1 MPRLGTVV
9 YLKPSN
15 IILIVRPENLKSEK
29 AFGARHGLR
38 GEQANVIFEHD
49 PKNHG
54 EISPREVLHSGKY
67 YPIRVYIY
75 RMSHLGHG
83 KHVCRRGE
91 NYSGNLFALSFLGKN
106 KNCLTHCRSSK

>member
-38 GEQANVIFEHD
+38 GEQANVIFEF
-49 PKNHG
+49 
-54 EISPREVLHSGKY
+54 I
-67 YPIRVYIY
+67 
-75 RMSHLGHG
+75 
-83 KHVCRRGE
+83 
-91 NYSGNLFALSFLGKN
+91 LGKTSPN
-106 KNCLTHCRSSK
+106 AIG